1 MKGILDLINE
11 SIQKMANKPS
21 EEAIKAAQS
30 IAKEMDDAL
39 KNGYEVNWRCLP
51 IQDNKTIVD
60 VFIVRNNPNFV
71 CRFFNND
78 TWNEVSDLF
87 CAIGDETDVS
97 HMGVFVDLMNRIN
110 QAFER

>member
-1 MKGILDLINE
+1 MKYILDLINE
-11 SIQKMANKPS
+11 SIQKMANKPL

-39 KNGYEVNWRCLP
+39 ANGYEIEWRCLP
-51 IQDNKTIVD
+51 ISKTIVD
-60 VFIVRNNPNFV
+60 VFIVSNKTNFV
-71 CRFFNND
+71 CRFFNDD

-97 HMGVFVDLMNRIN
+97 QMGVFVDLMNRIN